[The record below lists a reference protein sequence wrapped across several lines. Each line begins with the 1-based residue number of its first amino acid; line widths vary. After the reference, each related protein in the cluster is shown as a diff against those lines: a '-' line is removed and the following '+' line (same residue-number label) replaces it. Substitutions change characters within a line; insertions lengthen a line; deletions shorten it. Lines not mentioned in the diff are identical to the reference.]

1 MSDADVHRL
10 APFLRVRNILR
21 SQQFY
26 ALFGFKVVFEAK
38 GEDGQ
43 LYWAHLKAGSGSLM
57 IGLADKPAP
66 SAEQGVMLYFYCEDL
81 ISLRARLVD
90 AGSMG
95 SEITHPPY
103 MQEGEM
109 RIEDPDGYTILIGQ
123 AA

>member
-1 MSDADVHRL
+1 M
-10 APFLRVRNILR
+10 PP
-21 SQQFY
+21 
-26 ALFGFKVVFEAK
+26 K
-38 GEDGQ
+38 GHCGV
-43 LYWAHLKAGSGSLM
+43 AGTGSLM
-57 IGLADKPAP
+57 IRLADKPVP